1 MKTNLSFDDIAKE
14 IIKNEKYLKI
24 KNESHHGITRYIHSM
39 RVARNVYKVSKKL
52 NLDYV
57 SATRAAILH
66 DFFTNEE
73 FGSNHGL
80 IQGVVHPDIA
90 LANAK
95 GEFKLNKIEENAIAA
110 HMFPLCM
117 TLPKY
122 KESWVLTLVDKA
134 VAIYEYASYKFSYT
148 KVTGKV
154 STALSLSLIFAFNV
168 LTMGKNNLIV
178 FIYNHLCYNFYMSW

>member
-1 MKTNLSFDDIAKE
+1 MKTELSFDDIAKE
-14 IIKNEKYLKI
+14 IITNKKYLKL
-24 KNESHHGITRYIHSM
+24 KGESHHGITRYEHSM
-39 RVARNVYKVSKKL
+39 RVARHVYKLSKKL
-52 NLDYV
+52 NVDYI

-90 LANAK
+90 LTNAL
-95 GEFKLNKIEENAIAA
+95 GEFDLNEKEQNAIAA

-122 KESWVLTLVDKA
+122 KESWVLTVVDKL

-148 KVTGKV
+148 RVTGKV
-154 STALSLSLIFAFNV
+154 TTALSLFLILSFNII
-168 LTMGKNNLIV
+168 TMGRK
-178 FIYNHLCYNFYMSW
+178 

>member
-1 MKTNLSFDDIAKE
+1 MKTDISFDDIAKD
-14 IIKNEKYLKI
+14 IINNKKYQKI
-24 KNESHHGITRYIHSM
+24 KLESHHGITRYAHSM
-39 RVARNVYKVSKKL
+39 RVAKYVYKISKKL
-52 NLDYV
+52 KIDYV

-90 LANAK
+90 LTNAL
-95 GEFKLNKIEENAIAA
+95 GEFELNARERNAIEA

-148 KVTGKV
+148 KLTGKV
-154 STALSLSLIFAFNV
+154 ATAISLFAIFAFNI
-168 LTMGKNNLIV
+168 LTMGRK
-178 FIYNHLCYNFYMSW
+178 

>member
-14 IIKNEKYLKI
+14 IIVNKKYLKI

-122 KESWVLTLVDKA
+122 KESWVLTLVDKV

-168 LTMGKNNLIV
+168 LTMGKK
-178 FIYNHLCYNFYMSW
+178 

>member
-1 MKTNLSFDDIAKE
+1 MKTDISFDDIAKN
-14 IIKNEKYLKI
+14 IINNKKFLKI
-24 KNESHHGITRYIHSM
+24 KSESHHGITRYDHSM
-39 RVARNVYKVSKKL
+39 RVAKYVYKISKKL

-90 LANAK
+90 LTNAK
-95 GEFKLNKIEENAIAA
+95 GEFSINKKEANAIEA

-117 TLPKY
+117 TLPRY
-122 KESWVLTLVDKA
+122 KESWVLSLTDKV
-134 VAIYEYASYKFSYT
+134 VAIYEYSSYKFSYT
-148 KVTGKV
+148 KLTGRVT
-154 STALSLSLIFAFNV
+154 SALSLFFIFSFNI
-168 LTMGKNNLIV
+168 LTMGKK
-178 FIYNHLCYNFYMSW
+178 

>member
-1 MKTNLSFDDIAKE
+1 MKTDISFDDIAKD
-14 IIKNEKYLKI
+14 IINNKKYQKI
-24 KNESHHGITRYIHSM
+24 KLETHHGITRYAHSM
-39 RVARNVYKVSKKL
+39 RVAKYVYKISKKL
-52 NLDYV
+52 KIDYV

-90 LANAK
+90 LTNAL
-95 GEFKLNKIEENAIAA
+95 GEFELNARERNAIEA

-122 KESWVLTLVDKA
+122 KESWLLTLVDKA

-148 KVTGKV
+148 KLTGKV
-154 STALSLSLIFAFNV
+154 STAISLFAIFAFNI
-168 LTMGKNNLIV
+168 LTMGRK
-178 FIYNHLCYNFYMSW
+178 